1 MGSNFAIYSLIIV
14 LIAVGVSIAF
24 IYYRINKIVNK
35 DFISNEMGEQVDK
48 SNISEEKVSVIEK
61 DYRQLIKDDFKDTN
75 IEKIKNIAKS
85 NLQNIFRSI
94 EEKDI
99 SKLQGV
105 SSLIETKIKNLL
117 SAQERLSLNE
127 FFKEIK
133 FHETVIADY
142 QRKSGYI
149 SIVFRINLEYKHY
162 IQKGNEIVNGSK
174 EIYQLDIYEV
184 ALAYITDLS
193 ELDRETKKT
202 EIFGV
207 KCPNCFAS
215 INSIGQKCCEN
226 CEKDLSETN
235 IMDWIFIDFN
245 RM

>member
-1 MGSNFAIYSLIIV
+1 MGLNFAIYSLIIV

-35 DFISNEMGEQVDK
+35 DFISNEMEEQVDK

-117 SAQERLSLNE
+117 SAQERLNLNE

-162 IQKGNEIVNGSK
+162 IRKGNEIVNGSK

-184 ALAYITDLS
+184 ALAYITDL
-193 ELDRETKKT
+193 
-202 EIFGV
+202 V
-207 KCPNCFAS
+207 N
-215 INSIGQKCCEN
+215 
-226 CEKDLSETN
+226 
-235 IMDWIFIDFN
+235 
-245 RM
+245 